1 MLSNLT
7 TGLGSFW
14 ILRLMLSQI
23 SWPYPHFKLYVML
36 KRQYSASFL
45 KIQGSML
52 DLWAMYKSVF
62 ITEKNHQI
70 YLGHLVPG
78 DTILRTGG
86 RQAFVRPIK
95 RQDASH
101 IKHFW
106 IIMGIYLLLQDFLH
120 N

>member
-1 MLSNLT
+1 MLPNPT
-7 TGLGSFW
+7 NVLGPFW

-70 YLGHLVPG
+70 YLGHFVLG
-78 DTILRTGG
+78 D
-86 RQAFVRPIK
+86 A
-95 RQDASH
+95 
-101 IKHFW
+101 KH
-106 IIMGIYLLLQDFLH
+106 
-120 N
+120 